1 MTESESP
8 RGGAERQASDA
19 DEDRTRLISP
29 EEALKRPR
37 EGSARPGPLPDQQP
51 AAEAEQHSSAP
62 TEIAPSAADA
72 APAAPSHATPAQA
85 TPAPAAPTGG
95 AQTELAAG
103 TVINNNYRIQTALK
117 SGGMGEVYRGVEVG
131 TEDPVAIKAIR
142 PDLIR
147 DAQASDMFRRE
158 ARTLRLL
165 HDDAIVRYYNYVHD
179 RDLDRYFLVME
190 FIDGIPLSDHIR
202 QYGALPVDAGRTL
215 LTRLAKG
222 LAKAHAKGVV
232 HRDLSPDNVMLAS
245 GIISEARLIDFG
257 IAKSQTIA
265 EGTIAG
271 QFAGKF
277 KYVAPEQLGHFGGE
291 MGPAVDIYGL
301 ALLMAAALRGKPLDM
316 GGSIVEAV
324 EARRSIPDLSQVPAE
339 FRPLLSHMLEPD
351 PKQRPG
357 TMRDVLHLLDN
368 PAALPV
374 HYYQDG
380 FAPHEVTQGNRGSA
394 SPLSLP
400 PQPSLANLQV
410 PNTARPAHIPSFPPA
425 QASAPPPQ
433 PVRETRGSGG
443 LLWGLLA
450 CLALAGGGG
459 WYGWQA
465 GWIPGGAGADLAA
478 QTGPDAS
485 PPEGELPAINTD
497 TREGYLAMFD
507 TGPCSLST
515 RLSAGRNAGR
525 IETYAASDGGFEGLP
540 VAYEERFGARPSLL
554 HRVVSPDQCAAVD
567 FARSLQG
574 RWPDPVSMSLSA
586 DQAASGDA
594 LQARLRSQPGQSL
607 WTVLITPTGGVYNL
621 TQRLKGGS
629 NGAYTLDF
637 GLTLSSGAEAAP
649 QLVLAVASD
658 TPLARAAILRDGAQA
673 AKVLPDILQEI
684 RDKSTAASAA
694 LAYVLLSPAETG
706 QDGDEA
712 EN

>member
-8 RGGAERQASDA
+8 DRGAARAAPDA
-19 DEDRTRLISP
+19 DDDRTRLITP
-29 EEALKRPR
+29 EAALNRPR
-37 EGSARPGPLPDQQP
+37 EASARPQPLP
-51 AAEAEQHSSAP
+51 AAEPAATVQSSAP
-62 TEIAPSAADA
+62 TEIAPDPAA
-72 APAAPSHATPAQA
+72 APA
-85 TPAPAAPTGG
+85 PAPAPAG
-95 AQTELAAG
+95 AQSELAEG

-147 DAQASDMFRRE
+147 DVQASDMFRRE

-215 LTRLAKG
+215 LERLAKG

-277 KYVAPEQLGHFGGE
+277 KYVAPEQLGHFGGV

-324 EARRSIPDLSQVPAE
+324 EARRSIPNLGQIPAE

-351 PKQRPG
+351 PSHRPG
-357 TMRDVLHLLDN
+357 TMRDVLHFLDN
-368 PAALPV
+368 PASLPV
-374 HYYQDG
+374 QYFRDG
-380 FAPHEVTQGNRGSA
+380 LAPPEAAPGSRT
-394 SPLSLP
+394 STGPLSLP
-400 PQPSLANLQV
+400 PQASVPDLQV
-410 PNTARPAHIPSFPPA
+410 PITARSAHLPSY
-425 QASAPPPQ
+425 APIHTAAPQ
-433 PVRETRGSGG
+433 GAPLQDEPRRGRA
-443 LLWGLLA
+443 LW
-450 CLALAGGGG
+450 ALVTCVVVAGGG
-459 WYGWQA
+459 WYGWHS
-465 GWIPGGAGADLAA
+465 GALAPVFAAFDPAAEVA
-478 QTGPDAS
+478 QVDPDA
-485 PPEGELPAINTD
+485 PAQLPEVSGE
-497 TREGYLAMFD
+497 TREGFLALFD

-515 RLSAGRNAGR
+515 RLATGLNAGR
-525 IETYAASDGGFEGLP
+525 VETYSAREAGFEGLP
-540 VAYEERFGARPSLL
+540 AAYEERFGARPSLL
-554 HRVVSPDQCAAVD
+554 PRVVTADQCAAVE

-574 RWPDPVSMSLSA
+574 RWPEPVAMTLSA
-586 DQAASGDA
+586 DKAASNSA
-594 LQARLRSQPGQSL
+594 LQARLHARPGQSL

-621 TQRLKGGS
+621 TQRLKDTG
-629 NGAYTLDF
+629 NGTYSLDF
-637 GLTLSSGAEAAP
+637 GLTLAAGAEAAP

-658 TPLARAAILRDGAQA
+658 APLARTAIVRDGAQA
-673 AKVLPDILQEI
+673 AKALPDVLDDI
-684 RDKSTAASAA
+684 RQKGTSASAA
-694 LAYVLLSPAETG
+694 LAYVLLTPEQAA
-706 QDGDEA
+706 DGDAGGEA
-712 EN
+712 DPGQ